1 MTYIVHG
8 ATGAQGSPV
17 LSELIAAGHDVSAA
31 VRDPRGLPEG
41 VHGIAV
47 DLADTTSLIAA
58 YRGAEGVFIHLPL
71 GAPDQILGFARSI
84 VAAVAEAKPAR
95 VVVSTS
101 GAIVDEPGAALQAAP
116 ESAIATL
123 ISGIEASGVS
133 LAVVAP
139 RLYLENLLLPMI
151 AGPAREE
158 GVLRYPLPSGYPVSW
173 SSHLDVAVV
182 AARLLTDPTVTGTV
196 AVGALPG
203 LSGEDLAAGFAAHLG
218 RAVSFE
224 AISPD
229 QFGELII
236 PMFGPEASA
245 PIVGLYHAL
254 GERSSNVIA
263 AENSAQTL
271 LGLHPR
277 SVAQWLAAVGA

>member
-17 LSELIAAGHDVSAA
+17 LAELIAAGHDVSAA

-47 DLADTTSLIAA
+47 DLADTNSLIAA

-254 GERSSNVIA
+254 GERNSNVIA

>member
-17 LSELIAAGHDVSAA
+17 LAELIAAGHDVSAA

-47 DLADTTSLIAA
+47 DLADTNSLIAA

-101 GAIVDEPGAALQAAP
+101 GAIVDEPGADLQAAP

-173 SSHLDVAVV
+173 SSHLDVAVA